1 MVINGRHYQRTPKLG
16 QTEAEVLAE
25 LQRLRDLSPS
35 TVSYTVSDAL
45 DTFLEHGTSIR
56 GWAPATTRT
65 YVSAIE
71 LHLRPSLGWRRLTE
85 LRVPH
90 VQKVVDDMISAG
102 ISPRHASHVRG
113 ILRSTLAHA
122 QRQELTDR
130 NVAAL
135 AQVPTVRRPEM
146 TALAIPQLVLL
157 FEQLSG
163 ERLRTLFVTAGTLGL
178 RRGELIALRWSDVD
192 LDQDELQVRRTGS
205 RIGGEYIEGAPKSER
220 SRRAISVPAVLIEE
234 LRRHKAA
241 QNAERLELGQHW
253 RDEDRVFASPDSGP
267 TGATTIRKALN
278 RALERA
284 ELPHI
289 RFHDLRHSAATSLL
303 SAGGSLKDLQEMLGH
318 STYSLTA
325 DVYAHVLEDQRK
337 ATAERLDRAF
347 GEAIAGR

>member
-90 VQKVVDDMISAG
+90 VQKVVDDMDLRGDITATCEPRSWDLAFDACSRSAPG
-102 ISPRHASHVRG
+102 V
-113 ILRSTLAHA
+113 
-122 QRQELTDR
+122 DR
-130 NVAAL
+130 PKRCGSGAGPDGA
-135 AQVPTVRRPEM
+135 RPEM